1 MKYRNVSNNLICA
14 VAALSTFTACAHIE
28 NTVIA
33 NYDLAADTRSHYE
46 LIVSPPANNTT
57 VTLIPLEV
65 KNKTPSTFKIS
76 ACVTRYFGLSKQ
88 GEFHFSGA
96 DTDQNDLRLSN
107 LGAFVN
113 EHNLRTWWIH
123 LDAQQNLL
131 FNQDVGGLMVSDP
144 SSLTFTRKYC
154 QQD

>member
-1 MKYRNVSNNLICA
+1 MKYRNVSNHLIYA
-14 VAALSTFTACAHIE
+14 GAALSTFTACAHIE

-57 VTLIPLEV
+57 VTLIPLEE

-76 ACVTRYFGLSKQ
+76 ACVTHYFGLSKQ

-96 DTDQNDLRLSN
+96 DTDQNDLRLSK

-144 SSLTFTRKYC
+144 SSLTATRKYC